1 MQTFKTHSKYFIIAA
16 LTLSIVWGVF
26 AQVSIPTGLTN
37 AIQYIMQTVWTDD
50 GTDSGLVNVQIDN
63 SNIYVRTWFLS
74 DGTGWNNKAL
84 GVDSWGNVVYVTTN
98 GNISNPLNLPQANY
112 IPKINA
118 LWDDLEIS
126 KLFQLWW
133 MVWVNTLNPAKTLD
147 ILWSFQ
153 VMTQWSLFTYTY
165 QFYQTSPSS
174 NTLSILQTLP
184 CSCENDINNNE
195 CSTAT
200 SPRPSALQTDPAACF
215 DITGQDPN
223 DTTKY
228 FYDIYSLVSAW
239 VADPVLVTSGTSVGI
254 GTNNPNPN
262 YDLHVSWN
270 WALLVESI
278 LKIWDISTTPNVSNA
293 TLSFPNPTW
302 PFTIRAQT
310 NNPPGL
316 PRNVVFSPW
325 CILTTQIQPF
335 PLPPLQFR
343 FCMYG
348 ASARVWIGITNPQE
362 RLDVGWD
369 IRYVNATALSDITLK
384 KNINNI
390 TNALGT
396 IASLQGIS
404 YEWKATGED
413 AFEECEIGVNEE
425 GIEWYICDEETI
437 EFPTWVQFGFS
448 AQALELV
455 VPELVKTDENWLKS
469 VNYNGMVPIL
479 LQAIKEQQTM
489 IQELEWR
496 IYILENGPLE

>member
-1 MQTFKTHSKYFIIAA
+1 MQTFKTQCKYFIIA
-16 LTLSIVWGVF
+16 TLSLSIIWSVF

-50 GTDSGLVNVQIDN
+50 GTDSGLVNVQIDDT
-63 SNIYVRTWFLS
+63 NIYVRTGFLA

-84 GVDSWGNVVYVTTN
+84 GLDSSGNVVYVDAN
-98 GNISNPLNLPQANY
+98 AINSPLIFPSANY
-112 IPKINA
+112 IPKINSTQDG
-118 LWDDLEIS
+118 LDPSRFYQVGWLIG
-126 KLFQLWW
+126 L
-133 MVWVNTLNPAKTLD
+133 NTTNPVKSLD
-147 ILWSFQ
+147 ILGDFQ
-153 VMTQWSLFTYTY
+153 VMTQWLSMTFEY
-165 QFYQTSPSS
+165 QFDQSVATS
-174 NTLSILQTLP
+174 NLLSILQNSQCLCDTT
-184 CSCENDINNNE
+184 ITAAE
-195 CSTAT
+195 CVAPFPAT
-200 SPRPSALQTDPAACF
+200 QLDPAFCI
-215 DITGQDPN
+215 DITGPDSNNPGY
-223 DTTKY
+223 Y
-228 FYDIYSLVSAW
+228 FFDRYENIATGIP
-239 VADPVLVTSGTSVGI
+239 DPVLVTQGTSVGI

-270 WALLVESI
+270 WALLVESM

-413 AFEECEIGVNEE
+413 AFEECETGVNEE

-489 IQELEWR
+489 IEELEWR